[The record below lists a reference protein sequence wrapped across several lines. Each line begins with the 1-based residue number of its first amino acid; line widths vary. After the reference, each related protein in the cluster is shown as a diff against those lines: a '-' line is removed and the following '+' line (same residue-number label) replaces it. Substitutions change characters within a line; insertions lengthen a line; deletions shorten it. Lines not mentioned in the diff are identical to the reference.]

1 MIWDLQLE
9 EPCLELPG
17 QKGLRGSLP
26 KKLKEIQESKIEVF
40 LFSCTISVSVSICVY
55 IPHDHTLLFFLK
67 NKIYFFQKCTSQ
79 YIRILD
85 Q

>member
-26 KKLKEIQESKIEVF
+26 EKLKEIQKSKIEVF

-55 IPHDHTLLFFLK
+55 FHMIMHSFFILK
-67 NKIYFFQKCTSQ
+67 NKIYFFQKCTSL